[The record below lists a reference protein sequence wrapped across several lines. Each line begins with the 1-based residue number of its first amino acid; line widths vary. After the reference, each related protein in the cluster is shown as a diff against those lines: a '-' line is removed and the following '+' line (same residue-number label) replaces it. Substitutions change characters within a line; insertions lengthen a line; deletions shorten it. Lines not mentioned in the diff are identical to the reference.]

1 MNNLHRVHSM
11 RSMEDGQCLH
21 TQLGTPVSPP
31 VTGGRLVHVVHVVHV
46 LLLMLT
52 GENSRL
58 ISLVPLGQPGESRDP
73 LIRDECQSAGFGL
86 VHVVRASGLVDMA
99 RPSTAAF
106 NVIIWSRYVR
116 RQTMDGNTLYS
127 TTFLDDTSN
136 KPVMSAL
143 CSQQLCPL
151 SGQGC
156 RSSRDLHTWH

>member
-11 RSMEDGQCLH
+11 RSMEDVPCLH

-31 VTGGRLVHVVHVVHV
+31 VTGARLVHVVHV

-136 KPVMSAL
+136 NLAMSAL
-143 CSQQLCPL
+143 CSRQHCSR

-156 RSSRDLHTWH
+156 RSLRDLHTWH